1 MRKRTFFNLGQLW
14 PFEGRFAA
22 VSTALDGFH
31 VGSFEGPKKASTL
44 LAAAQ
49 LSKWRRSRKMFF
61 VAGKSTQM
69 YRKLPHGPSILP
81 VASTL

>member
-1 MRKRTFFNLGQLW
+1 MRREPFSTLDNLIQLG

-44 LAAAQ
+44 LAAARPT
-49 LSKWRRSRKMFF
+49 L
-61 VAGKSTQM
+61 QM
-69 YRKLPHGPSILP
+69 EMKQKDVYRCS
-81 VASTL
+81 